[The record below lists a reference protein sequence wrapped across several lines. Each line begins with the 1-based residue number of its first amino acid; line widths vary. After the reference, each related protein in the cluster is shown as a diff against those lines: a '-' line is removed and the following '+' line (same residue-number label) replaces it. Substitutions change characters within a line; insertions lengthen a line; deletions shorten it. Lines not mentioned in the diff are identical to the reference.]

1 MNYELSI
8 EILNRL
14 LAKYDETYYLEA
26 RYQARSLNEVTFSNG
41 DLEKISTIENSGLG
55 VRSLVEGCWG
65 FSSVY
70 CTSNDMLEKCVSTS
84 IAAAKAL
91 STAKKVKVKGLKPL
105 HRVTKGVF
113 EPSVNGRLQDIDIE
127 KKIDVT
133 REAEAEARKY
143 SEHIKSAYSGYLE
156 ILDHKIIVNSDG
168 AEFETFDSKPEFSI
182 TCIAKSGSDSVTAS
196 EGRGVTGG
204 WRDLFEISDHLQY
217 ARLASERA
225 LKLLEAKRVS
235 GESSTVILDPGM
247 VGLISHEAIGHM
259 VEADFV
265 LSGSIVK
272 DKLDSMV
279 ASEKVTLIDSG
290 RSPYSGGAA
299 GTMAVDDEGVMADD
313 AVLIENGKLRS
324 FLHNRE
330 TAFLFDTEP
339 TGNARA
345 FEYTDEPIIRMR
357 NTFIKPGNDKLEDII
372 KETKYG
378 YLVKGPRNGQADAN
392 GEFMFGAQELHLIQ
406 GGEITG
412 LKRGA
417 TISGNAFDVLKSVDM
432 VGNDFSYGIG
442 TGYCGKFQVAKVD
455 GGGPHLRCIAT
466 VGSLGE

>member
-14 LAKYDETYYLEA
+14 LAKYDESYYLEA

-70 CTSNDMLEKCVSTS
+70 CKSNDMLEKCVSTS

-91 STAKKVKVKGLKPL
+91 STTKKVKVKGLKPL

-133 REAEAEARKY
+133 REAEAEARKF
-143 SEHIKSAYSGYLE
+143 SEHIKSAYSSYLE

-182 TCIAKSGSDSVTAS
+182 TCIANSGSDSVTAS

-204 WRDLFEISDHLQY
+204 WRDLFEINDHLQY
-217 ARLASERA
+217 ARLASERV

-279 ASEKVTLIDSG
+279 ASEKVTLIDTG
-290 RSPYSGGAA
+290 RSPYSRAAA

-313 AVLIENGKLRS
+313 AVLIENGKLKS

-357 NTFIKPGNDKLEDII
+357 NTFIKPGSDKLEDII

-378 YLVKGPRNGQADAN
+378 YLIKGPRNGQADAN

-406 GGEITG
+406 GGEIKG

-455 GGGPHLRCIAT
+455 GGGPHLRCTAT
-466 VGSLGE
+466 VGSLE

>member
-1 MNYELSI
+1 MNDGLSI
-8 EILNRL
+8 ENLRTLIR
-14 LAKYDETYYLEA
+14 KYPEDYYLEA
-26 RYQARSLNEVTFSNG
+26 RFQSRVLNEVTFSNG
-41 DLEKISTIENSGLG
+41 ELEKISTIENSGVS

-70 CTSNDMLEKCVSTS
+70 NTSNDKLENCVDTAIST
-84 IAAAKAL
+84 AKAL
-91 STAKKVKVKGLKPL
+91 STIKKDKVRGLKTP
-105 HRVTKGVF
+105 HRITRGVF
-113 EPSVNGRLQDIDIE
+113 EPDVKGRLQDIGIDT
-127 KKIDVT
+127 KINT
-133 REAEAEARKY
+133 TKEAEREARSHSKY
-143 SEHIKSAYSGYLE
+143 IKSAYSSYLE

-168 AEFETFDSKPEFSI
+168 AEFETFDSKPEFTI
-182 TCIAKSGSDSVTAS
+182 TCIANSGGDSITAS

-204 WRDLFEISDHLQY
+204 WNDLFQFYDHLEY
-217 ARLASERA
+217 ARISSERA
-225 LKLLEAKRVS
+225 IRLLEAKHVL
-235 GESSTVILDPGM
+235 GEKSTVILDPGM

-279 ASEKVTLIDSG
+279 ASEKITLVDSG

-299 GTMAVDDEGVMADD
+299 GSLAVDDEGVIAGDT
-313 AVLIENGKLRS
+313 VLIENGKLKS

-357 NTFIKPGNDKLEDII
+357 NTFIKPGNDKFEDII

-392 GEFMFGAQELHLIQ
+392 GEFMFGAQELHLIE
-406 GGEITG
+406 GGEIKG

-417 TISGNAFDVLKSVDM
+417 TISGNAFEVLKSVDM

-455 GGGPHLRCIAT
+455 GGGPHLRCTAT
-466 VGSLGE
+466 VGSLG

>member
-1 MNYELSI
+1 
-8 EILNRL
+8 
-14 LAKYDETYYLEA
+14 
-26 RYQARSLNEVTFSNG
+26 
-41 DLEKISTIENSGLG
+41 TIENSG
-55 VRSLVEGCWG
+55 VSIRSLVKGCWG

-70 CTSNDMLEKCVSTS
+70 STSNDILENCVSTA
-84 IAAAKAL
+84 IATAKAL
-91 STAKKVKVKGLKPL
+91 STTKRDKVKGLKSP
-105 HRVTKGVF
+105 HRIIKGVF
-113 EPSVNGRLQDIDIE
+113 EPNVKGRLEDIGIDT
-127 KKIDVT
+127 KINT
-133 REAEAEARKY
+133 TKEAESEARRH
-143 SEHIKSAYSGYLE
+143 SEYIKSAYSSYLE

-168 AEFETFDSKPEFSI
+168 AEFETFDSKPEFNI
-182 TCIAKSGSDSVTAS
+182 TCIANSGGDSITAS

-204 WRDLFEISDHLQY
+204 WKDLFEFCDHFQY
-217 ARLASERA
+217 ARMASDRA
-225 LKLLEAKRVS
+225 IKLLEAKHVL
-235 GESSTVILDPGM
+235 GEKSTVILDPGM

-272 DKLDSMV
+272 DKLDSIV

-290 RSPYSGGAA
+290 RSPYSDGAA
-299 GTMAVDDEGVMADD
+299 GTMAVDDEGVIAGD
-313 AVLIENGKLRS
+313 AILIENGMLKS

-330 TAFLFDTEP
+330 TAFLFDVEP

-392 GEFMFGAQELHLIQ
+392 GEFMFGAQELHLIE
-406 GGEITG
+406 GGEIKC

-432 VGNDFSYGIG
+432 VGNDFAYGIG

-455 GGGPHLRCIAT
+455 GGGPHIRCTAT
-466 VGSLGE
+466 VGSLG

>member
-1 MNYELSI
+1 
-8 EILNRL
+8 
-14 LAKYDETYYLEA
+14 
-26 RYQARSLNEVTFSNG
+26 
-41 DLEKISTIENSGLG
+41 
-55 VRSLVEGCWG
+55 
-65 FSSVY
+65 
-70 CTSNDMLEKCVSTS
+70 
-84 IAAAKAL
+84 
-91 STAKKVKVKGLKPL
+91 
-105 HRVTKGVF
+105 
-113 EPSVNGRLQDIDIE
+113 
-127 KKIDVT
+127 
-133 REAEAEARKY
+133 
-143 SEHIKSAYSGYLE
+143 
-156 ILDHKIIVNSDG
+156 
-168 AEFETFDSKPEFSI
+168 
-182 TCIAKSGSDSVTAS
+182 
-196 EGRGVTGG
+196 
-204 WRDLFEISDHLQY
+204 LFEISDHLQY
-217 ARLASERA
+217 ARLASQRA
-225 LKLLEAKRVS
+225 LNLLEAKRVS
-235 GESSTVILDPGM
+235 GENSTVILDPGM

-272 DKLDSMV
+272 DKLDSMI

-290 RSPYSGGAA
+290 RSPYSEGAA
-299 GTMAVDDEGVMADD
+299 GTMAVDDEGVLAGDV
-313 AVLIENGKLRS
+313 VLIENGKLKS

-442 TGYCGKFQVAKVD
+442 TGYCGKFQIAKVD

-466 VGSLGE
+466 VGSLE

>member
-1 MNYELSI
+1 MDYELSI

-14 LAKYDETYYLEA
+14 LTKYDKTYYLEA
-26 RYQARSLNEVTFSNG
+26 RYQTRSLNEVSFSNG
-41 DLEKISTIENSGLG
+41 ELEKISTIENSGLG
-55 VRSLVEGCWG
+55 LRALVEGCWG
-65 FSSVY
+65 FSSIY
-70 CTSNDMLEKCVSTS
+70 CMSNDMLEKCVSTA

-91 STAKKVKVKGLKPL
+91 STTKKVKVKGLKPL
-105 HRVTKGVF
+105 QRATKGIF
-113 EPSVNGRLQDIDIE
+113 KPNVNGQLQDINIE
-127 KKIDVT
+127 KKINVT
-133 REAEAEARKY
+133 REAEAEARKF
-143 SEHIKSAYSGYLE
+143 SERIKSAYSSYLE
-156 ILDHKIIVNSDG
+156 IIDHKIIVNNDG

-182 TCIAKSGSDSVTAS
+182 TCIANSGGDRVTAS

-204 WRDLFEISDHLQY
+204 WNDLFEISDHLQY
-217 ARLASERA
+217 ARLASQRA
-225 LKLLEAKRVS
+225 LNLLEAKRVS
-235 GESSTVILDPGM
+235 GENSTVILDPGM

-272 DKLDSMV
+272 DKLDSMI

-290 RSPYSGGAA
+290 RSPYSEGAA
-299 GTMAVDDEGVMADD
+299 GTMAVDDEGVLAGDV
-313 AVLIENGKLRS
+313 VLIENGKLKS

-442 TGYCGKFQVAKVD
+442 TGYCGKFQIAKVD

-466 VGSLGE
+466 VGSLE